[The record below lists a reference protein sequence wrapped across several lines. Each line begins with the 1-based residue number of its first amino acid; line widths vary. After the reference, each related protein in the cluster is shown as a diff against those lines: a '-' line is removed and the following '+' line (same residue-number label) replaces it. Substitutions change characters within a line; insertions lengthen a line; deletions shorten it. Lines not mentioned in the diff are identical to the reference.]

1 MNILKKR
8 SELDPLDPR
17 IRWTGYLMK
26 WFIFHCSSYYERPSK
41 MILRHLILFYIA
53 ITGTLNGISMRWNVS
68 CWKLVLYKFYWLTAV
83 VRWTDRPAMTIAVDL
98 GRKAT
103 KQTIIQIR
111 LPAFSRAL
119 SRIDQIRIESR
130 CCKLYVVELA
140 DRRMKEYVQRKCI
153 ARLRILVENKF
164 DEKAHGLSQLLLN

>member
-1 MNILKKR
+1 
-8 SELDPLDPR
+8 
-17 IRWTGYLMK
+17 
-26 WFIFHCSSYYERPSK
+26 
-41 MILRHLILFYIA
+41 
-53 ITGTLNGISMRWNVS
+53 
-68 CWKLVLYKFYWLTAV
+68 
-83 VRWTDRPAMTIAVDL
+83 MTIAVDL